1 MKRKCDDMR
10 LFEKFKKNIK
20 KKQIMKKK
28 FKCQKCNK
36 VLEKKYLHKNNICV
50 DCHNVSET
58 NKKNTQEIIKLMS
71 TFLEEYNHDRILI
84 SEEEIECKYGK
95 PIATLKE
102 PWKHSN
108 IYYDKENDRFIEERY
123 HEEYLDTGTVRD
135 GCFLISETILWGKL
149 VEICDEEGMR
159 AYLKIRKKDPK
170 V

>member
-50 DCHNVSET
+50 DCYSVSET
-58 NKKNTQEIIKLMS
+58 NKENPQDIIKLMTTS
-71 TFLEEYNHDRILI
+71 LEYNNYDGIFI
-84 SEEEIECKYGK
+84 SEEEIKCKCGK

-135 GCFLISETILWGKL
+135 GCFLVSETILWGKL